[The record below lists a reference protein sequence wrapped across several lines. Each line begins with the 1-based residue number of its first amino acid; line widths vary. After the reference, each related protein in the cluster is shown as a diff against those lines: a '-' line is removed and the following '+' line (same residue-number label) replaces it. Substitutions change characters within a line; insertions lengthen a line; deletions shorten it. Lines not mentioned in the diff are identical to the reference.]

1 MDESYLYTDAFAEL
15 QEIVAEIEQ
24 GEISIDELSEKV
36 KRASILIAACKAKLT
51 ATEADVN
58 AILETLKQTDTA
70 EEEEETA
77 EAAGSEISE
86 EPEATSAD
94 EDTQQE
100 EE

>member
-1 MDESYLYTDAFAEL
+1 MDESYPYTEAFAEL

-51 ATEADVN
+51 ATEADVS
-58 AILETLKQTDTA
+58 AILETLKQPDLT
-70 EEEEETA
+70 EEENE
-77 EAAGSEISE
+77 
-86 EPEATSAD
+86 EATELAEIDSEATKQTQD
-94 EDTQQE
+94 EGTQE